1 MYKIYYAKQYFKIT
15 YLIYSKTGGTLDC
28 MAFQSFNIEVK
39 QKCEKMSR
47 YTAAVKSKITCHYL
61 YRVRIPLHSQCF
73 TKKTLA

>member
-39 QKCEKMSR
+39 QK
-47 YTAAVKSKITCHYL
+47 
-61 YRVRIPLHSQCF
+61 
-73 TKKTLA
+73 